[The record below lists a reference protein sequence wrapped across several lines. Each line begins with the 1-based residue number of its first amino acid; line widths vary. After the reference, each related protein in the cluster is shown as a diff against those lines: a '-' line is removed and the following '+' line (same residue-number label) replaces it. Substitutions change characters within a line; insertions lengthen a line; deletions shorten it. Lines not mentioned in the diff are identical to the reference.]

1 MSPALGAAM
10 HALRASTLTPTDP
23 QTLLCA
29 FHLGLRRA
37 NSPCMTDTAAPRAQ
51 IDRPSPGAVHKGLNA
66 EAASKRARSND
77 LRPLTR
83 LIPYLMKR
91 PGDLA
96 AAALFLLLAA
106 GATLALPLAAR
117 DLVDKG
123 IAVAT
128 PESINRWFGML
139 VGVALCMA
147 IFSAARYYF
156 VTKLGERVVAD
167 LRSDVYDRL
176 IGLSP
181 SYFARVRT
189 GEALS
194 RLTVDATLIESLVGS
209 SASIAIRNIVMLFGG
224 LAMMVT
230 SSLKLTGMVLLII
243 PAVLVPIFIIG
254 RRVRKL
260 STNAQD
266 KLAEASAEASESLDA
281 VETVQ
286 AFGREN
292 RARDR
297 FKSAIEAS
305 FAAAKRRI
313 AARSL
318 MTAVVI
324 AIVFCGIAF
333 VLWDGTRA
341 VMAQE
346 MTPGALTQFVFLAV
360 LIGSGVGALAEVWG
374 DVQKAAGATLRLS
387 EILDETPDIAA
398 PTTPVLF
405 PAKVSGHVRFDN
417 VVFAYPSDKARS
429 ALDGISFEVK
439 PGETVAIVGPSGAGK
454 STLFKLLLRYYDPS
468 SGAITLDGVDART
481 TEPHDWRAQFAYVSQ
496 NPDLFTGTALDN
508 ILFGNGDADAQQA
521 RQAAQ
526 QAEAEPFILSRLGGY
541 DKAIGDRGR
550 ALSGGERQR
559 LAIARALVRDAP
571 VLLLDEATSAL
582 DAENERLV
590 QKAFDEAMATRTTLV
605 IAHRL
610 ATVQRADKIIVF
622 DQGVV
627 AEQGTHATLIAQGGI
642 YAHLANLQFDAN
654 RSV

>member
-1 MSPALGAAM
+1 
-10 HALRASTLTPTDP
+10 
-23 QTLLCA
+23 
-29 FHLGLRRA
+29 
-37 NSPCMTDTAAPRAQ
+37 MTDTTLHRAQ
-51 IDRPSPGAVHKGLNA
+51 KDRPSIGVLQQEMNA
-66 EAASKRARSND
+66 DAAAKRGRSSD

-83 LIPYLMKR
+83 LLPYLAKR
-91 PGDLA
+91 PLDLA
-96 AAALFLLLAA
+96 AAGLFLALAA

-117 DLVDKG
+117 SLVDKG
-123 IAVAT
+123 FAAAT
-128 PESINRWFGML
+128 PAAVNMWFAML

-147 IFSAARYYF
+147 VFSAARFYF

-167 LRSDVYDRL
+167 LRGDVYDRL
-176 IGLSP
+176 ITLSP
-181 SYFARVRT
+181 SYYARVRT

-209 SASIAIRNIVMLFGG
+209 SASIAIRNIVMLIGG
-224 LAMMVT
+224 LTMMVAT
-230 SSLKLTGMVLLII
+230 SLKLTGMVLLII
-243 PAVLVPIFIIG
+243 PAVLIPLFTIG
-254 RRVRKL
+254 RRVRSL
-260 STNAQD
+260 STTAQD
-266 KLAEASAEASESLDA
+266 KVAEASAEASESLDA
-281 VETVQ
+281 IETVQ
-286 AFGREN
+286 AFGREE
-292 RARDR
+292 RARIR
-297 FKSAIEAS
+297 FRFAVEAS

-318 MTAVVI
+318 MTAFAI
-324 AIVFCGIAF
+324 AIVFCGISF

-341 VMAQE
+341 VMDKQ

-374 DVQKAAGATLRLS
+374 DVQKAAGATQRLS
-387 EILDETPDIAA
+387 EILDEVPDIAA
-398 PTTPVLF
+398 PPAPTAF
-405 PAKVSGHVRFDN
+405 PAKMTGSVRFDN
-417 VVFAYPSDKARS
+417 VAFAYPTDKDRS
-429 ALDGISFEVK
+429 ALKGVSFEVK
-439 PGETVAIVGPSGAGK
+439 PGETIAIVGPSGAGK
-454 STLFKLLLRYYDPS
+454 STLFKLLLRYYDPT
-468 SGAITLDGVDART
+468 SGSITLEGIDARNT
-481 TEPHDWRAQFAYVSQ
+481 DPHAWRAQFAYVSQ

-508 ILFGNGDADAQQA
+508 ILFGNGNASEDQA
-521 RQAAQ
+521 RLAAQ
-526 QAEAEPFILSRLGGY
+526 QAEAAPFIEARLGGY

-610 ATVQRADKIIVF
+610 ATVQRADRIIVL

-627 AEQGTHATLIAQGGI
+627 AEQGTHAALIAQGGI

-654 RSV
+654 RSA